1 MCIKSGERKPV
12 LLELG
17 GQRRVQEEQ
26 GHMHES
32 EGSKGETEEPGTL
45 RMCNETQTKGG
56 CN

>member
-1 MCIKSGERKPV
+1 M

-17 GQRRVQEEQ
+17 GQRKVQEEQ